1 MRFEEVKN
9 ILTILRINY
18 PHSFKDLSKEDGEA
32 YLNLWAEAFKEDDT
46 ELVASAVKSIIYGD
60 KREFAPNIGQVKNR
74 MAELLNTGNE
84 ISEQEAW
91 NMVYKAVCRSIHDS
105 EKEFAKLPATVQ
117 RVVGSPNML
126 KEWAMSNTDE
136 VNTVIA
142 SNFMRSY
149 KARAK
154 AEKEEMLLPNE
165 IKTMIQARNKVAIDS
180 NVDKLVLSFKM
191 D

>member
-1 MRFEEVKN
+1 MTKTETLKLLA
-9 ILTILRINY
+9 ILKVAY
-18 PHSFKDLSKEDGEA
+18 PMFYKDYSKEEA
-32 YLNLWAEAFKEDDT
+32 
-46 ELVASAVKSIIYGD
+46 ELVAELWMMQFKDYTYVEVANAVNSFISSDTKG
-60 KREFAPNIGQVKNR
+60 FPPVIGVIKEKLVNLYQ
-74 MAELLNTGNE
+74 EDLPT
-84 ISEQEAW
+84 EQEAW

-117 RVVGSPNML
+117 RVVGSPSML
-126 KEWAMSNTDE
+126 KEWAMTNTDE

-165 IKTMIQARNKVAIDS
+165 IKTMIQARNKVAVDS
-180 NVDKLVLSFKM
+180 NVDKLVLSFKT